1 MTRYLKF
8 CLVFLMFAV
17 PAIGFIITDNNT
29 VVKGENRVINQFPKE
44 YSDNFYSQLVNWF
57 NDRLLFKLEV
67 NENLYADFHNYFNDF
82 NFSSSQFSV
91 AGNSGWL
98 FAGDSS
104 DYVYS
109 QHTKDLK
116 FNQKQIQK
124 KIFTLQAIRDSFK
137 GDMYFVVGPDKH
149 GIYPEFMNQNILQPG
164 KYRFFDKV
172 KTALKVN
179 GVTVIDNYETLVS
192 SKDPDKRVS
201 LYYGD
206 DTHWNKYGAY
216 VAFENVMRLIE
227 PTYISQ
233 HYKFLFSHH
242 ENGDLVHNI
251 KNPRREILDSALV
264 DNVRKSTVKAKDL
277 FSNTSKVISFDVNS
291 SLDLN
296 YKYVNLTPISDKKV
310 FLITDSYG
318 VLFMPYTVDYFK
330 TVIHMNKRLHDLGL
344 ILNEI
349 RKEQPDIVIYLN
361 VEREVAD
368 RVF

>member
-1 MTRYLKF
+1 M
-8 CLVFLMFAV
+8 
-17 PAIGFIITDNNT
+17 
-29 VVKGENRVINQFPKE
+29 
-44 YSDNFYSQLVNWF
+44 
-57 NDRLLFKLEV
+57 
-67 NENLYADFHNYFNDF
+67 
-82 NFSSSQFSV
+82 
-91 AGNSGWL
+91 
-98 FAGDSS
+98 
-104 DYVYS
+104 
-109 QHTKDLK
+109 
-116 FNQKQIQK
+116 
-124 KIFTLQAIRDSFK
+124 KIS
-137 GDMYFVVGPDKH
+137 
-149 GIYPEFMNQNILQPG
+149 
-164 KYRFFDKV
+164 
-172 KTALKVN
+172 

-216 VAFENVMRLIE
+216 VAFENVMGLIE

-330 TVIHMNKRLHDLGL
+330 TVIHMNRRLHDLGL

-349 RKEQPDIVIYLN
+349 RKSNLT
-361 VEREVAD
+361 
-368 RVF
+368 